1 MWHLTSEMGH
11 VTCDIWHMEG
21 GENFYYLI
29 WLGIGGILQIL
40 NKKKINIFAN
50 EVVLPL
56 LSQEEI
62 VLLVLEPKLQY

>member
-1 MWHLTSEMGH
+1 MTFD
-11 VTCDIWHMEG
+11 T
-21 GENFYYLI
+21 

-40 NKKKINIFAN
+40 KVKKINIFAK

-62 VLLVLEPKLQY
+62 VLLVLEPKLQYLTPIN